1 MDELIKLFSN
11 AGGTASMV
19 SIYHVVTAMLLSF
32 ALTLLVCYIYRT
44 THSGISYSK
53 SLIKTLVMM
62 SVIVAVIMII
72 IGSNIA
78 RAFSLVGALSIIRF
92 RSAVKDPLDVAYV
105 FLAMAIGMACGT
117 GFYAIA
123 VTLAVVMSA
132 IIYFMYRFDI
142 GSVGSSEMVM
152 KIMMAA
158 GVDEE
163 ANIRAVFYEFLNSFD
178 LLSTEMVADGQQ
190 VELVYSVELKGKK
203 TTSALVTQL
212 QAQVAGI
219 DKVQVLTGLSNMS
232 I

>member
-1 MDELIKLFSN
+1 
-11 AGGTASMV
+11 MV

>member
-1 MDELIKLFSN
+1 MDELIKLFTN
-11 AGGTASMV
+11 AGGPASMV

-32 ALTLLVCYIYRT
+32 GLTLLVCYIYKT
-44 THSGISYSK
+44 THSGISYSQ

-123 VTLAVVMSA
+123 VLLAVVMSSM
-132 IIYFMYRFDI
+132 IYFMYRFDI
-142 GSVGSSEMVM
+142 GAVGSSEMVL
-152 KIMMAA
+152 KITVGV

-163 ANIRAVFYEFLNSFD
+163 DGIRAVFYEFLNSFD
-178 LLSTEMVADGQQ
+178 LLSTEMQANGEHA
-190 VELVYSVELKGKK
+190 ELVYSVELKCKK
-203 TTSALVTQL
+203 TTSALAAQL
-212 QAQVAGI
+212 QRQVSGI
-219 DKVQVLTGLSNMS
+219 GKVQILTGMSNMN

>member
-19 SIYHVVTAMLLSF
+19 SVYHVVTAMLLSF
-32 ALTLLVCYIYRT
+32 VLTLLVCYIYKT

-123 VTLAVVMSA
+123 VLLAVVMSA

-142 GSVGSSEMVM
+142 GDAANSEMVI
-152 KIMMAA
+152 KIMMAV
-158 GVDEE
+158 GVDAE
-163 ANIRAVFYEFLNSFD
+163 ASIRAVFYEYLNSFD
-178 LLSTEMVADGQQ
+178 LLSTEVASGGEQ

-212 QAQVAGI
+212 QAQVTGI
-219 DKVQVLTGLSNMS
+219 DKIQLLTGLSNMS

>member
-1 MDELIKLFSN
+1 MDELIKLFTSS
-11 AGGTASMV
+11 GGTASMV

-32 ALTLLVCYIYRT
+32 VLTLLVCYIYRI
-44 THSGISYSK
+44 THSGVSYSR
-53 SLIKTLVMM
+53 SMVKTLVMM

-92 RSAVKDPLDVAYV
+92 RSAVKDPLDVSYV

-132 IIYFMYRFDI
+132 IIYFMFRFEI
-142 GSVGSSEMVM
+142 GAVGSSEMIM
-152 KIMMAA
+152 KILIGGKAA
-158 GVDEE
+158 EE
-163 ANIRAVFYEFLNSFD
+163 ANIREVFYEFLNSYD
-178 LLSTEMVADGQQ
+178 LLSTESVAEGEQ
-190 VELVYSVELKGKK
+190 VELVYSVELKHKK
-203 TTSALVTQL
+203 TTSELTARL
-212 QAQVAGI
+212 QDQIADI
-219 DKVQVLTGLSNMS
+219 EKVQILTGLSNMN

>member
-1 MDELIKLFSN
+1 MDELIKLFTN

-19 SIYHVVTAMLLSF
+19 SVYHVVTAMLLSF
-32 ALTLLVCYIYRT
+32 ALTLLVCYIYKI
-44 THSGISYSK
+44 THSGISYSQ
-53 SLIKTLVMM
+53 SLVKTLVMM

-117 GFYAIA
+117 GFYSIA
-123 VTLAVVMSA
+123 VLLAVVMSA
-132 IIYFMYRFDI
+132 IIYFMFRFDI

-152 KIMMAA
+152 KIMI
-158 GVDEE
+158 GVDADEE
-163 ANIRAVFYEFLNSFD
+163 ASIRAVFYEHLNSFD
-178 LLSTEMVADGQQ
+178 LLSTEMAAEGQQ
-190 VELVYSVELKGKK
+190 VELVYSMELKRKK
-203 TTSALVTQL
+203 TTSALMAQL
-212 QAQVAGI
+212 QSQVTGI
-219 DKVQVLTGLSNMS
+219 EKVQILTGLSNMN